1 MRKIGL
7 VPVTALW
14 LAACVTPKKTVDTT
28 VTHAASD
35 TSPQTQSPYYDW
47 FNENGLSDSI
57 PGIGTDAAYRL
68 LKEKKPREVI
78 AAVIDDG
85 LDINHVDLIGKI
97 WTNTAEIPNNGKD
110 DDHNGYIDDVH
121 GWNFLGNAQGQIVD
135 KDTDE
140 LTRLYRRYNAV
151 FAGESEGEI
160 PASKK
165 YAFELYQRVKKEF
178 DQKRAAAKVKQR
190 ELSLLAAVYQ
200 KADSTVRQALGKADY
215 SIRDLEGDTTD
226 NAVLQKSEMMLVQL
240 KKNGFS
246 PAALKAAQRHFEDEL
261 QYHYNPSYQAYESTV
276 GTRNPHGNPIVF
288 APHPDHGTH
297 VSGIIA
303 ANRHNGIG
311 IKGIADNVKIMPIR
325 AVPDGDERDENV
337 AAAIRYAVDNGAKI
351 INMSFGKRYSP
362 QKGLVDAAVKAAM
375 RHGVLIIHAAGNDA
389 VDLDS
394 VAYYPNADYADGGMA
409 KNWITVGASG
419 QGRDRA
425 LAAHFSNY
433 SHDRVDVFAPGV
445 NILSTVSNNR
455 YEALSGTSMASPMV
469 TGMAAVIWGY
479 FPKLT
484 ASEVRDIILKSVNQ
498 PGSGKTQPQ
507 TVNFKRLCRTGGI
520 ANLCRAVQLA
530 EKMSKR

>member
-1 MRKIGL
+1 MRRIVLAVGA
-7 VPVTALW
+7 VMW
-14 LAACVTPKKTVDTT
+14 LAACVAPKKTVDTT
-28 VTHAASD
+28 VAHAASD
-35 TSPQTQSPYYDW
+35 TSPQTQNPYYDW
-47 FNENGLSDSI
+47 FNKNGLSDSI
-57 PGIGTDAAYRL
+57 PGIGTDMAYRL

-121 GWNFLGNAQGQIVD
+121 GWNFLGNAQGQIID
-135 KDTDE
+135 KDTEE
-140 LTRLYRRYNAV
+140 LTRLYRKYKAV
-151 FAGESEGEI
+151 FAGQSEGEI

-190 ELSLLAAVYQ
+190 ELSSLAAAYQ
-200 KADSTVRQALGKADY
+200 KADSIVRQALGKADY
-215 SIRDLEGDTTD
+215 STRDLEVDTTE
-226 NAVLQKSEMMLVQL
+226 NAVLQRSEMMLIQL

-261 QYHYNPSYQAYESTV
+261 QYHYNPDYQAYESIA
-276 GTRNPHGNPIVF
+276 GTRNPRGNPIVF

-303 ANRHNGIG
+303 ANRYNGIG
-311 IKGIADNVKIMPIR
+311 IEGIADNVKIMPIR

-337 AAAIRYAVDNGAKI
+337 AAAIHYAVDNGAKI

-375 RHGVLIIHAAGNDA
+375 KHGVLIIHAAGNDA

-394 VAYYPNADYADGGMA
+394 VAYYPNADYADGGVA
-409 KNWITVGASG
+409 KNWIAVGASG

-425 LAAHFSNY
+425 LAAPFSNY
-433 SHDRVDVFAPGV
+433 SRDRVDVFAPGV

-455 YEALSGTSMASPMV
+455 YEALSGTSMAAPMV

-479 FPKLT
+479 FPKLK
-484 ASEVRDIILKSVNQ
+484 ASQVRDIILKSAI
-498 PGSGKTQPQ
+498 PD
-507 TVNFKRLCRTGGI
+507 TVNLKHLCRTGGI
-520 ANLCRAVQLA
+520 ANLYRAVQRA